1 MWDNKVLK
9 QKAKERMKV
18 NYWKML
24 LVGLIIALVSGG
36 TGASEIMSQGIKRRH
51 SMMITM
57 RMHSFPEEILI
68 RT

>member
-9 QKAKERMKV
+9 QKAQEHPPV
-18 NYWKML
+18 P
-24 LVGLIIALVSGG
+24 
-36 TGASEIMSQGIKRRH
+36 EIMSQGIKRRH